1 MAIKNYAVNEV
12 IDITYQTDGAKSGE
26 TVVME
31 IFDETGAKD
40 PVDFPDI
47 TMAEILTTGRYKDV
61 FTPDV
66 QGEWIIMIS
75 YGSGKGK
82 LVKQYSVGGFNLDD
96 VGQIANAIEIQTSGI
111 DSPAMIG

>member
-26 TVVME
+26 TVTLE
-31 IFDETGAKD
+31 IFDETGVKD
-40 PVDFPDI
+40 LTNFPDI
-47 TMAEILTTGRYKDV
+47 TMTEILTTGRYGGS

-75 YGSGKGK
+75 YSSGKGK
-82 LVKQYSVGGFNLDD
+82 TVKQYSVGGYNLDD
-96 VGQIANAIEIQTSGI
+96 VGQKVDAIGIQTIGI